1 MKKNNFRL
9 IYASLLIMLT
19 GMASCSKSFTEKK
32 PINAPTDANFW
43 NNEGDATGAVAGAY
57 GLLRASLDEMAM
69 AYYYYGDLN
78 TDEFVV
84 RPNGEDYPSLT
95 GIQFSTF
102 VAPSQTFRGL
112 IKMRRWDNFY
122 RAIDQENRCLKFIP
136 PIPLTGFTSTDK
148 QGAKNSMIGEAYF
161 LRAFTYFYIS
171 RVWGDVPLVT
181 ETAQDAATVPNT
193 PRTPQAQVL
202 DQCVKDIQE
211 AVKYLTWVPNYSAN
225 RPVKANK
232 GACYALLAH
241 IYAWKGEYDKVAPAA
256 DSVILNGGYTYVA
269 RSSKAAYI
277 GMYKGNSTE
286 SIFEISQ
293 NTTTEGA
300 YITPG
305 YGDIVNPI
313 AARTLK
319 PPYIPITS
327 TGTSLF
333 TLDVPALSAQFPDG
347 PDSVDLRRK
356 NGFDFWGTTDPICI
370 KYSNI
375 VYTGANNT
383 LPVSVNN
390 IVIFRL
396 ADIKLL
402 KAEALAATNKPG
414 DARTIVNEIRALA
427 NLGPTTVADADM
439 FTGVIDERGRE
450 LFLEGHRYYDL
461 IRLAR
466 KTGVLKFNGSG
477 AVVRMDGA
485 TFAQG
490 KYYWPVEPILIS
502 LNPLLTQTPY
512 WADKM

>member
-9 IYASLLIMLT
+9 LYSSLLLVMT
-19 GMASCSKSFTEKK
+19 GMVSCSKSFTERV
-32 PINAPTDANFW
+32 PIDAPTDANFW
-43 NNEGDATGAVAGAY
+43 HNESDATGAVAGAY
-57 GLLRASLDEMAM
+57 ALLRASLDEMSM

-84 RPNGEDYPSLT
+84 RPNGEDYPALT
-95 GIQFSTF
+95 GIQWQTF

-112 IKMRRWDNFY
+112 IKIRRWDNFY

-136 PIPLTGFTSTDK
+136 PISLDNFTSTDK
-148 QGAKNSMIGEAYF
+148 QGTKNSMIGEAYF
-161 LRAFTYFYIS
+161 LRAFTYFYMS

-181 ETAQDAATVPNT
+181 ETALDAASVPNQT
-193 PRTPQAQVL
+193 RTPQAQVL
-202 DQCVKDIQE
+202 DQCIKDIGE
-211 AVKYLTWVPNYSAN
+211 AVKLLNWVPNFTAN
-225 RPVKANK
+225 RPIKANK

-241 IYAWKGEYDKVAPAA
+241 IYAWKGQYDKVIPAA
-256 DSVILNGGYTYVA
+256 DSVILNGGYTYTDK
-269 RSSKAAYI
+269 SSKAAYI
-277 GMYKGNSTE
+277 GMYKGNSAE

-333 TLDVPALSAQFPDG
+333 TLDVPALNTLFPNNA
-347 PDSVDLRRK
+347 DSVDLRRR

-383 LPVSVNN
+383 LPMSVNN
-390 IVIFRL
+390 IIIFRL

-402 KAEALAATNKPG
+402 KAEALVATNDPG
-414 DARTIVNEIRALA
+414 DARIIVNEIRARA
-427 NLGPTTVADADM
+427 NLGPTTVADGNL
-439 FTGVIDERGRE
+439 FEGVIDERGRE
-450 LFLEGHRYYDL
+450 LFLEGHRFYDL
-461 IRLAR
+461 VRLGR
-466 KTGVLKFNGSG
+466 KTGILKFNGSG
-477 AVVRMDGA
+477 TAIRMDAA

-502 LNPLLTQTPY
+502 LDPLLTQTPY